1 MKRRDQAAR
10 HFTIAGDCQ
19 LVPAAAGPGCVF
31 TRQPPEPVR
40 ERQAVRAGPALHRL
54 RPQPADQRA
63 PPGVA
68 LDGFS
73 SHLQRLVRC
82 MNIRQI
88 MASNRAS
95 YRNNIPIT
103 NIVLVID

>member
-10 HFTIAGDCQ
+10 DFIVAGDRQ

-54 RPQPADQRA
+54 RPEPADQRA

-68 LDGFS
+68 LDGFAR
-73 SHLQRLVRC
+73 HL
-82 MNIRQI
+82 
-88 MASNRAS
+88 
-95 YRNNIPIT
+95 
-103 NIVLVID
+103 